1 MRLIKVSEDIWR
13 YRDIEGSFEYVIK
26 TILKNK
32 LK

>member
-1 MRLIKVSEDIWR
+1 MRLIRVSEDIWR